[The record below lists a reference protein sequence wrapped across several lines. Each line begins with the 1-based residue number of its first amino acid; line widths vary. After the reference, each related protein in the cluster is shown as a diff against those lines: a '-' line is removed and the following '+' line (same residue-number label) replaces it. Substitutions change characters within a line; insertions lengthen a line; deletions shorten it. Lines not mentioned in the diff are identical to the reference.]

1 MQVTREDGYSVSDDP
16 ERIDRAWV
24 GTWLAEQSYWATG
37 RPRQVQERAMDHSL
51 CFGVYA
57 PDDSQ
62 VGFCRYVTDR
72 ATFAWLCDVFV
83 DEAHRGSGLG
93 VFLVEISLT
102 HPDLAGVRRHVL
114 VTNTAQ
120 GLYSRFGYATFDQA
134 EAGRWMVLE
143 QL

>member
-24 GTWLAEQSYWATG
+24 ATWLAEQSYWATG
-37 RPRQVQERAMDHSL
+37 RPREVQERAMDHSL
-51 CFGVYA
+51 CVGVYA
-57 PDDSQ
+57 PDGSQ

-83 DEAHRGSGLG
+83 DEAHRGCGLG
-93 VFLVEISLT
+93 VFLVETSLT
-102 HPDLAGVRRHVL
+102 HPDLAGVRHNVL
-114 VTNTAQ
+114 VTSTAHA
-120 GLYSRFGYATFDQA
+120 LYSRFGYATLDQA